1 MSFMNA
7 LRRTADLPGIR
18 TVVLRPV
25 VRRRIARVLAARF
38 WLGAWCTTSPVT
50 VLRREL
56 LNPGT
61 TRSYMLRGTGL
72 PIALQHGRDMEA
84 LFEVF
89 VRGEYEPPIELRG
102 RLADPSTVLDIGA
115 NIGAFS
121 AWARGRW
128 PEAEIV
134 AVEPVPENAR
144 VYRDW
149 AAAAQNSPHLVEA
162 AAGTAPGQTVFVRG
176 MGGGDRRATPDD
188 MQDDQQVVGTG
199 FVTVPV
205 IDILPAMADA
215 DFIKMD
221 IEGGE
226 WPILAD
232 PRLAD
237 LRSVTLVM
245 EYHRHG
251 APFLPAVDAAR
262 QLLTRAGF
270 RTGFTRPNHWGHG
283 ILSAWKD

>member
-18 TVVLRPV
+18 SVVLRPR
-25 VRRRIARVLAARF
+25 VRRRIAQVLAVRF
-38 WLGAWCTTSPVT
+38 WIGAWCTTTPWT

-56 LNPGT
+56 LNSGAT
-61 TRSYMLRGTGL
+61 HSYVLRRSGL
-72 PIALQHGRDMEA
+72 PIALEHGRDMEA

-89 VRGEYEPPIELRG
+89 VRGEYEPPTELRG
-102 RLADPSTVLDIGA
+102 RVTDPSTVLDIGA

-128 PEAEIV
+128 PQATIV
-134 AVEPVPENAR
+134 AVEPVAENAR
-144 VYRDW
+144 VYRAW
-149 AAAAQNSPHLVEA
+149 ASAAQRGLHLIEA
-162 AAGTAPGQTVFVRG
+162 AAGTEAGHTVFVHG

-188 MQDDQQVVGTG
+188 MQGDQQIVGTG
-199 FVTVPV
+199 FSTVPV
-205 IDILPAMADA
+205 IDVLPVMAGA

-237 LRSVTLVM
+237 LRHVILVM

-251 APFLPAVDAAR
+251 APFLPAADAAR
-262 QLLTRAGF
+262 QLLTGAGF
-270 RTGFTRPNHWGHG
+270 RTGFARPNHWGHG
-283 ILSAWKD
+283 ILWAWKD

>member
-1 MSFMNA
+1 MSLMNA
-7 LRRTADLPGIR
+7 LRRVADLPGIR
-18 TVVLRPV
+18 AVVLRPG

-38 WLGAWCTTSPVT
+38 LVGAWCTTTPWT
-50 VLRREL
+50 VLRREFL
-56 LNPGT
+56 DAGT
-61 TRSYMLRGTGL
+61 THLYVLRRTGL

-89 VRGEYEPPIELRG
+89 VRGEYEPPSELRA
-102 RLADPSTVLDIGA
+102 RLTNPSVVLDIGA

-128 PEAEIV
+128 PQADIV
-134 AVEPVPENAR
+134 AVEPVAENAR
-144 VYRDW
+144 VYRAW
-149 AAAAQNSPHLVEA
+149 ATTAQDTLRLIEA
-162 AAGTAPGQTVFVRG
+162 AAGTEPGHAVFVQG
-176 MGGGDRRATPDD
+176 MGGGDRRASPDD
-188 MQDDQQVVGTG
+188 MQGDQQTVGTG

-205 IDILPAMADA
+205 VDILPVMADA
-215 DFIKMD
+215 DVIKMD

-251 APFLPAVDAAR
+251 APFLPAADAAR

-270 RTGFTRPNHWGHG
+270 RTGFARPNHWGHG
-283 ILSAWKD
+283 ILWAWKD